1 MAVPLKIDEAL
12 FAYATPRQREVLEA
26 VNIHGSAKAASI
38 ALGINVGAASDA
50 YIAVKKKAAMHGYA
64 PEHDFTRPVP
74 DGYKAKGVSTYYNS
88 EGKPTAQWVKAS
100 IDHERQQEMLQAA
113 VAAMCEQIT
122 SVLPTILPGGTIEEL
137 ANVYT
142 FTDCHVGMLAWH
154 RENLDSDWDL
164 SIAENTLTKCFAAM
178 IEGSPKASLAIVNQ
192 LGDFMHFD
200 GLVAQTPTHGHPL
213 DADGRFGKIVEIAIR
228 TLRRIIDLALTKHSH
243 IHVIMAEGNHDLV
256 SSIWLRK
263 MFKALYENE
272 PRVSVDDSELPYYVY
287 QHGETM
293 LAFHHGHLTKNEK
306 LPLLF
311 ASQFPRVWGT
321 SIKRYAHCGH
331 RHHLE
336 DIGHKDHNGMRVTQ
350 HPTLAARDAYAARG
364 GWVTGREATSITY
377 HKKFGKVGETTICPE
392 MLEASHE

>member
-1 MAVPLKIDEAL
+1 MTPALPDEV
-12 FAYATPRQREVLEA
+12 YQEA
-26 VNIHGSAKAASI
+26 VDAFEQSKTKQEAADKLGLSISTFKDRLRKAASK
-38 ALGINVGAASDA
+38 GI
-50 YIAVKKKAAMHGYA
+50 A
-64 PEHDFTRPVP
+64 PEAGLNHPVAEGFVLK
-74 DGYKAKGVSTYYNS
+74 GYSHLTK
-88 EGKPTAQWVKAS
+88 TAAGEPIWVKA
-100 IDHERQQEMLQAA
+100 DADKERQKEMQAFA
-113 VAAMCEQIT
+113 LAAMCEKIT
-122 SVLPTILPGGTIEEL
+122 AVACVAAPEGTMADL

-154 RENLDSDWDL
+154 KEGGDDWDL
-164 SIAENTLTKCFAAM
+164 GIAENTLTKCFSAM
-178 IEGSPKASLAIVNQ
+178 MESSPKASLAIVNQ

-200 GLVAQTPTHGHPL
+200 GLVAETPTHGHPL

-228 TLRRIIDLALTKHSH
+228 TLRRIIDMALTKHSH
-243 IHVIMAEGNHDLV
+243 VHVIMAEGNHDLV

-293 LAFHHGHLTKNEK
+293 LAFHHGHLTKNDK

-311 ASQFPRVWGT
+311 ASQFSRIWGNT
-321 SIKRYAHCGH
+321 TKRYAHCGH

-336 DIGHKDHNGMRVTQ
+336 DKDHNGMRVTQ

-377 HKKFGKVGETTICPE
+377 HKKFGKVGESTICPE
-392 MLEASHE
+392 MLRAA

>member
-1 MAVPLKIDEAL
+1 MAFPLKIDDAL

-263 MFKALYENE
+263 MFKALYEN
-272 PRVSVDDSELPYYVY
+272 
-287 QHGETM
+287 
-293 LAFHHGHLTKNEK
+293 
-306 LPLLF
+306 
-311 ASQFPRVWGT
+311 
-321 SIKRYAHCGH
+321 
-331 RHHLE
+331 
-336 DIGHKDHNGMRVTQ
+336 
-350 HPTLAARDAYAARG
+350 
-364 GWVTGREATSITY
+364 
-377 HKKFGKVGETTICPE
+377 
-392 MLEASHE
+392 

>member
-1 MAVPLKIDEAL
+1 MIDERLYDFATEVERRHLDAIREHGGGVAAERAL
-12 FAYATPRQREVLEA
+12 GLGRDTVCKALRRVKAR
-26 VNIHGSAKAASI
+26 AASQ
-38 ALGINVGAASDA
+38 
-50 YIAVKKKAAMHGYA
+50 GYA
-64 PEHDFTRPVP
+64 PGHFV
-74 DGYKAKGVSTYYNS
+74 DGVAAGFRMGKVTVQRGPNGV
-88 EGKPTAQWVKAS
+88 ERVW
-100 IDHERQQEMLQAA
+100 ERQSPDAAKQDEMLAA
-113 VAAMCEQIT
+113 AMAAMCEQIA
-122 SVLPTILPGGTIEEL
+122 SVLPTLPPQGTIADL

-154 RENLDSDWDL
+154 REGGDDWDL
-164 SIAENTLTKCFAAM
+164 GIAENTLTKCFAAM
-178 IEGSPKASLAIVNQ
+178 IESSPRADLAIVNQ

-200 GLVAQTPTHGHPL
+200 GLVAETPTHGHPL

-228 TLRRIIDLALTKHSH
+228 TLRRIIDLALAKHGH
-243 IHVIMAEGNHDLV
+243 VHVIMAEGNHDLV

-293 LAFHHGHLTKNEK
+293 LAFHHGHLTKNDK

-311 ASQFPRVWGT
+311 ASQFARVWGNT
-321 SIKRYAHCGH
+321 VKRYAHCGH

-336 DIGHKDHNGMRVTQ
+336 DKDHNGMRVTQ

-377 HKKFGKVGETTICPE
+377 HKKFGKVGESTICPE
-392 MLEASHE
+392 MLEAA

>member
-1 MAVPLKIDEAL
+1 MAGITLQVDTGLLD
-12 FAYATPRQREVLEA
+12 YCTPRQREILEA
-26 VNIHGSAKAASI
+26 IESEGGGIAASKLLGCDKTLPAKTYNIVKAKAAR
-38 ALGINVGAASDA
+38 
-50 YIAVKKKAAMHGYA
+50 HGYA
-64 PEHDFTRPVP
+64 PDFDMTHPVP
-74 DGYKAKGVSTYYNS
+74 DGFVAKGISTYYNS

-100 IDHERQQEMLQAA
+100 VDGERQREMVEAA
-113 VAAMCEQIT
+113 LAAMCQEIT
-122 SVLPTILPGGTIEEL
+122 SVIPTLPPQDTTADL

-154 RENLDSDWDL
+154 KENLDSDWDL

-178 IEGSPKASLAIVNQ
+178 IESSPKASLAIVNQ

-213 DADGRFGKIVEIAIR
+213 DADGRFGKIVEVAIR
-228 TLRRIIDLALTKHSH
+228 TLRRIINLALTKHSH
-243 IHVIMAEGNHDLV
+243 VHVIMAEGNHDLV

-293 LAFHHGHLTKNEK
+293 LAFHHGHLTKNDK

-311 ASQFPRVWGT
+311 ASQFARVWGNT
-321 SIKRYAHCGH
+321 VKRYAHCGH

-336 DIGHKDHNGMRVTQ
+336 DKDHNGMRVTQ

-377 HKKFGKVGETTICPE
+377 HKKFGKVGESTICPE
-392 MLEASHE
+392 MLEAA

>member
-1 MAVPLKIDEAL
+1 MNVLKIDENL
-12 FAYATPRQREVLEA
+12 YRYCTPRQREVLEA
-26 VNIHGSAKAASI
+26 IEFHGSAKHASA
-38 ALGINVGAASDA
+38 ALGMNKGGASET
-50 YIAVKKKAAMHGYA
+50 YLAVKRRAAKNGYS

-74 DGYKAKGVSTYYNS
+74 DGFVAKGVSTYYNA
-88 EGKPTAQWVKAS
+88 EGKPSGQWVKAS
-100 IDHERQQEMLQAA
+100 VDQERQKEIMEAA
-113 VAAMCEQIT
+113 VAALCSDIKPVAPVGSPQDT
-122 SVLPTILPGGTIEEL
+122 TADL

-178 IEGSPKASLAIVNQ
+178 IDSSPKASLAIVNQ

-200 GLVAQTPTHGHPL
+200 GMVAQTPTHGHPL
-213 DADGRFGKIVEIAIR
+213 DADGRFGKIVEVAIR
-228 TLRRIIDLALTKHSH
+228 TLRRIIDLALTKHNH
-243 IHVIMAEGNHDLV
+243 VHVIMAEGNHDLV

-293 LAFHHGHLTKNEK
+293 LAFHHGHLTKNDK

-311 ASQFPRVWGT
+311 ASQFARIWGNT
-321 SIKRYAHCGH
+321 NKRYAHCGH

-336 DIGHKDHNGMRVTQ
+336 DKDHNGMRVTQ

-377 HKKFGKVGETTICPE
+377 HKKFGKVGESTICPE
-392 MLEASHE
+392 MLEDSE

>member
-1 MAVPLKIDEAL
+1 MIDERL
-12 FAYATPRQREVLEA
+12 YDFATEVERRHLDAIRE
-26 VNIHGSAKAASI
+26 HGTGKAAEK
-38 ALGINVGAASDA
+38 ALGLGNDTISKAFRRVKARAASQ
-50 YIAVKKKAAMHGYA
+50 GYA
-64 PEHDFTRPVP
+64 PGHFV
-74 DGYKAKGVSTYYNS
+74 DGVAAGFKMGKVTVQRGPNGV
-88 EGKPTAQWVKAS
+88 ERVW
-100 IDHERQQEMLQAA
+100 ERQSPDAAKQDEMLAA
-113 VAAMCEQIT
+113 AMAAMCQEIA
-122 SVLPTILPGGTIEEL
+122 SVLPTLPPQGTIADL

-154 RENLDSDWDL
+154 REGGDDWDL
-164 SIAENTLTKCFAAM
+164 GIAENTLTKCFAAM
-178 IEGSPKASLAIVNQ
+178 IESSPKAELAIVNQ

-200 GLVAQTPTHGHPL
+200 GLVAETPTHGHPL

-228 TLRRIIDLALTKHSH
+228 TLRRIIDLALAKHSH
-243 IHVIMAEGNHDLV
+243 VHVIMAEGNHDLV

-293 LAFHHGHLTKNEK
+293 LAFHHGHLTKNDK

-311 ASQFPRVWGT
+311 ASQFARVWGNT
-321 SIKRYAHCGH
+321 VKRYAHCGH

-336 DIGHKDHNGMRVTQ
+336 DKDHNGMRVTQ

-377 HKKFGKVGETTICPE
+377 HKKFGKVGESTICPE
-392 MLEASHE
+392 MLEAA

>member
-1 MAVPLKIDEAL
+1 MIDERLYDFATEVERRHLDAIKEYGGGVAAERAL
-12 FAYATPRQREVLEA
+12 GLGRDTVCKALRRVKAR
-26 VNIHGSAKAASI
+26 AASQ
-38 ALGINVGAASDA
+38 
-50 YIAVKKKAAMHGYA
+50 GYA
-64 PEHDFTRPVP
+64 PGHFV
-74 DGYKAKGVSTYYNS
+74 DGVAAGFKM
-88 EGKPTAQWVKAS
+88 GKVTVQRGPNGIERVW
-100 IDHERQQEMLQAA
+100 ERQSPDAAKQDEMLAA
-113 VAAMCEQIT
+113 AMAAMCEEIAAVSPT
-122 SVLPTILPGGTIEEL
+122 LPPQGTIADL

-154 RENLDSDWDL
+154 REGGDDWDL
-164 SIAENTLTKCFAAM
+164 GIAEKTLTKCFAAM
-178 IEGSPKASLAIVNQ
+178 IESSPKAELAIVNQ

-200 GLVAQTPTHGHPL
+200 GLVAETPTHGHPL

-228 TLRRIIDLALTKHSH
+228 TLRRIIDLALAKHGH
-243 IHVIMAEGNHDLV
+243 VHVIMAEGNHDLV

-293 LAFHHGHLTKNEK
+293 LAFHHGHLTKNDK

-311 ASQFPRVWGT
+311 ASQFARVWGNT
-321 SIKRYAHCGH
+321 VKRYAHCGH

-336 DIGHKDHNGMRVTQ
+336 DKDHNGMRVTQ

-377 HKKFGKVGETTICPE
+377 HKRFGKVGEATICPE
-392 MLEASHE
+392 MLEAA